1 MGVKIESLKLGYI
14 NIQSTH
20 GPSGKT
26 LTTDAPVDNGGQ
38 GSSFSPTD
46 LLATAY
52 LSCMLTII
60 DLKTKALGFET
71 KSQGNVEK
79 VMGNNPRKISELNIA
94 ISLSKDFPAEQ
105 REQIEKAARNCP
117 VALSV
122 SSDLSTNITFNYDL

>member
-1 MGVKIESLKLGYI
+1 MSVKIESLKLGYI
-14 NIQSTH
+14 NIESVH
-20 GPSGKT
+20 SPSGAKIA
-26 LTTDAPVDNGGQ
+26 TDAPVDNGGQ

-60 DLKTKALGFET
+60 DLKSKNLGIET
-71 KSQGNVEK
+71 KSKGCVEK
-79 VMGNNPRKISELNIA
+79 IMENNPRRISTLNIN
-94 ISLSKDFPAEQ
+94 ISLSGNFPIDK
-105 REQIEKAARNCP
+105 REGIEKAARNCP